1 MSVAVC
7 VMPLRAYLS
16 GAIQRIWDGG
26 LRPPSIRRRTVEEVR
41 GHVDAFRDQLEKLL
55 AFRPEWDEEG
65 SARLAKVFSLD
76 NFAGPFQYARSQAY
90 RRRLPVLCGL
100 EAPQLWLPVDFEPV
114 FQVAPPWNP
123 ESTLSLA
130 STVRLVAELER
141 LCEWIAEEDR
151 EDLAEPRHV
160 AEQLRELA
168 ALGVEHRTPV
178 IVEG

>member
-1 MSVAVC
+1 MSVAVS
-7 VMPLRAYLS
+7 VMPLRTYLG
-16 GAIQRIWDGG
+16 GAIRRIWDGG
-26 LRPPSIRRRTVEEVR
+26 LRPPSLRRWTAEELR
-41 GHVDAFRDQLEKLL
+41 GHLDAFGDQMERLL

-65 SARLAKVFSLD
+65 SIRGTKVFSLD

-100 EAPQLWLPVDFEPV
+100 EAPQLWLPAEFEPV

-123 ESTLSLA
+123 ESMLSLA
-130 STVRLVAELER
+130 STVRVSTELER
-141 LCEWIAEEDR
+141 LCEWMAEEDR
-151 EDLAEPRHV
+151 EDLAGPRHV

-168 ALGVEHRTPV
+168 ALGLQHRTPV